1 LHHAAV
7 ARKVSVPRALA
18 CHHRKG
24 FSSVVPSQVSWMKH
38 PLFLCHRKFGSSF
51 RNETTVFANYD
62 TFYGNVVFEIFC
74 FSNMTSSYLYCGVCS
89 IFDKY
94 KILFSNMT
102 SYQDFFLKETPP
114 PREIQLSSQ
123 VHMNLL
129 CEKTF

>member
-38 PLFLCHRKFGSSF
+38 PLFLCHRSSF
-51 RNETTVFANYD
+51 RNETTLFANYD
-62 TFYGNVVFEIFC
+62 IFCGNVVFEKLC
-74 FSNMTSSYLYCGVCS
+74 FSNMTSSYLYGGVCS
-89 IFDKY
+89 IFDKH

-102 SYQDFFLKETPP
+102 SYQDFF
-114 PREIQLSSQ
+114 
-123 VHMNLL
+123 
-129 CEKTF
+129 F